1 MNIHHEEMKSYDFKL
16 EETLD
21 KRMIIPHFT
30 QNNSQLEVAVNC
42 TNRSIGTLFG
52 SYITQSQGNDVK
64 EDTYQIKCVGG
75 AGQSFG
81 AFVPSGITL
90 HLIGDANDYLE
101 KVYLEESLLPLCI
114 KILN

>member
-64 EDTYQIKCVGG
+64 KIHIKSNVLV
-75 AGQSFG
+75 
-81 AFVPSGITL
+81 VP
-90 HLIGDANDYLE
+90 D
-101 KVYLEESLLPLCI
+101 SLLEPLF
-114 KILN
+114 LQE